1 MSWIMK
7 ANIVYDNEAEVY
19 SSNKLYCNLREIIIK
34 WEVMK

>member
-7 ANIVYDNEAEVY
+7 ANIVSDNEESVY
-19 SSNKLYCNLREIIIK
+19 GNTQLRYKSRKIRFK